1 MSSIKQGLGL
11 RGVINLLDSNDH
23 SHSEPL
29 FKIEPESRK
38 GSRLVTLPHQTS
50 FRHLQRGNS
59 LSKFH
64 QGRLERSNSIRF
76 EALHNRYMN
85 DNILTLHLN
94 STNSN
99 HFDDIIWPISI
110 NWPNDHP
117 KCIENKN
124 NAEGDMDIDMLLRFS
139 IDHIINLPYRTVLLT
154 CIRIKNVQQYFIL
167 LFWYMK
173 LILFEDQSNSSI
185 IETLSILKYYL
196 SREFEVASS
205 CLDVETK
212 DKMYTF
218 LPLLL
223 CNGIF
228 FGYFYLIAGSKHI
241 YTESFHQTLYKHI
254 VNAMYGIDLS
264 HDAVI
269 ATFKNYILD
278 DTISRVY
285 YYGHTCTSND
295 VDEDTDSE
303 CGSARV
309 PEVAVSKPPRGD
321 QPQPDQPEEV
331 ASTVPAVSEK
341 VNMNSTPQLDPTSS
355 TTPASLSS
363 AGRTDAE
370 DVSTVA
376 ESGRTDTACCMEL
389 MRPELDSAKSS
400 EAAAV
405 VEGFTTTAVDAALCT
420 SPKPSPSTSLSP
432 QDEVESRPS
441 DCTDN
446 SNTVL
451 SNL

>member
-1 MSSIKQGLGL
+1 MSSIKEGLGL

-38 GSRLVTLPHQTS
+38 GTRLVTLPHQTS

-110 NWPNDHP
+110 HWPSDHP

-124 NAEGDMDIDMLLRFS
+124 NTEGDMDIDMLLRFS

-154 CIRIKNVQQYFIL
+154 CIRIKNIQQYFIL

-173 LILFEDQSNSSI
+173 LILFENQSNLSI
-185 IETLSILKYYL
+185 IETVSILKHYL
-196 SREFEVASS
+196 SREFEVASA

-254 VNAMYGIDLS
+254 VEIMYGIDLPL
-264 HDAVI
+264 DAVI

-285 YYGHTCTSND
+285 YYGHTCASNGL
-295 VDEDTDSE
+295 DEDTDSE

-321 QPQPDQPEEV
+321 QPQPEEV
-331 ASTVPAVSEK
+331 ASIAYAESEMM
-341 VNMNSTPQLDPTSS
+341 NMDTTPQFDPSSS
-355 TTPASLSS
+355 TTPASLSFG
-363 AGRTDAE
+363 GRTDTE

-376 ESGRTDTACCMEL
+376 ESGRTDTACCMDMR
-389 MRPELDSAKSS
+389 MRPDLDSTESS
-400 EAAAV
+400 EAATV
-405 VEGFTTTAVDAALCT
+405 VEGLITAAVDAALCT
-420 SPKPSPSTSLSP
+420 SPKASPPKLL
-432 QDEVESRPS
+432 QEIDSRPS
-441 DCTDN
+441 DCTDGDN
-446 SNTVL
+446 TMSSNT
-451 SNL
+451 